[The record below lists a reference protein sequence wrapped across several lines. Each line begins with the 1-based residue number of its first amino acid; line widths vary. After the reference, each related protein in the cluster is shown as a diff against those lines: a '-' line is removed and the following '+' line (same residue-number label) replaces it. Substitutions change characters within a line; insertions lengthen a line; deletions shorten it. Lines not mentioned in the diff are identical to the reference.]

1 MSLPYVRLTSVP
13 VFPYPAHRKP
23 VMDDVYWPT
32 YSREKQEYF
41 IFNAETSGVGKG
53 PRAKACAFWNDF
65 LPRLRNTSGEF
76 PD

>member
-1 MSLPYVRLTSVP
+1 
-13 VFPYPAHRKP
+13 
-23 VMDDVYWPT
+23 MDDVYWPT

-65 LPRLRNTSGEF
+65 LPRLRNTSGQSHR
-76 PD
+76 